1 MFISQYLTP
10 FSHLVSRLILC
21 PSSPL
26 QGPLPSRRQAPSSY
40 PPTPTPW
47 FITLHHSTQLYC
59 VSLLRKLVQ
68 LIIFTPTHWFITLHH
83 GTQPHYVPLSGKS
96 SASAHHIHMLLL
108 YYTHRHTMIKIHIG
122 LHLFIPASQRHL
134 LD

>member
-1 MFISQYLTP
+1 MHLIISTHTHSMVHHLTP
-10 FSHLVSRLILC
+10 QHTTTLCISIKLVQLTIS
-21 PSSPL
+21 
-26 QGPLPSRRQAPSSY
+26 
-40 PPTPTPW
+40 TPTPR